1 MIKGRYRWARHAL
14 SVCAVALAATSLL
27 ISTRSLESAG
37 WSNERTILYAAEG
50 GFMSPR
56 EALMQ
61 GSLSGAA
68 MLIWLFVLAATFAP
82 PNRRAR
88 WVFRGTALG
97 AGLELVLGTSAGI
110 LCDDIAG
117 YLFIGGMLA
126 LPMALVAI
134 AVRRWAMHG
143 VLDHSG
149 N

>member
-1 MIKGRYRWARHAL
+1 
-14 SVCAVALAATSLL
+14 
-27 ISTRSLESAG
+27 
-37 WSNERTILYAAEG
+37 
-50 GFMSPR
+50 MSPR
-56 EALMQ
+56 EALME

-68 MLIWLFVLAATFAP
+68 MLIWLFVFVATVAP

-97 AGLELVLGTSAGI
+97 AGLELVLGASAGL

-117 YLFIGGMLA
+117 HLFIAGMLA

-134 AVRRWAMHG
+134 AVRRWAMRE
-143 VLDHSG
+143 VLAHSG